1 MDVGLCQHACVCVSQ
16 PCLCSLVHAI
26 RYVYTLVFIAVP
38 GPHCNDPSC
47 APHGSSCVVCVPT
60 GQCCAQI
67 GLCQVAPCQD
77 GAAFQYAMRQAW
89 KAPSSIYM
97 IFLSLSSAWRPSRAS
112 LRACSA
118 ASLKRTPM
126 HADGVFVAMLL
137 VPHGPESLNCGTA
150 TNPTAPTPV
159 VMRAHWPGRREPGG
173 GPRVEDLHAAC
184 PEPVSATL
192 TLASKASALLEAA
205 VLAVV

>member
-26 RYVYTLVFIAVP
+26 RYVYTFVFIAVP
-38 GPHCNDPSC
+38 DPHCNDPSC
-47 APHGSSCVVCVPT
+47 ARHGSSCVVCVPT

-67 GLCQVAPCQD
+67 GLCQVARCQD
-77 GAAFQYAMRQAW
+77 RAAFQYAMRQAW

-126 HADGVFVAMLL
+126 HAADVFVAMLL

-150 TNPTAPTPV
+150 ASPTAPIHV
-159 VMRAHWPGRREPGG
+159 VMRAPWPGRHEPGG
-173 GPRVEDLHAAC
+173 GLRVEDLDGAC

-192 TLASKASALLEAA
+192 ALASKASALLEAA